1 MIDDNSNDNEDDDT
15 GDDELD
21 SPLQEQRDSKTNIAE
36 QFRLAMQQQNMMN
49 NPMILGSG
57 FIPPPEDLIKKTV
70 VDDEPVK
77 TGAPIAF
84 LKFNRLYGRERQEK
98 MNPDNK
104 IRSGPDAEG
113 QVAAAGS
120 NVPGYVEIAPAT
132 TISDYMIN
140 AKEANRIVYCR
151 FGEKYISDLEKR
163 KNSNISSLN
172 APTMSSASYL
182 INIKKLVEEH
192 NIEGE
197 KRDFKSMRSG

>member
-1 MIDDNSNDNEDDDT
+1 MAANT
-15 GDDELD
+15 A
-21 SPLQEQRDSKTNIAE
+21 P
-36 QFRLAMQQQNMMN
+36 
-49 NPMILGSG
+49 G
-57 FIPPPEDLIKKTV
+57 FI
-70 VDDEPVK
+70 
-77 TGAPIAF
+77 
-84 LKFNRLYGRERQEK
+84 
-98 MNPDNK
+98 
-104 IRSGPDAEG
+104 
-113 QVAAAGS
+113 
-120 NVPGYVEIAPAT
+120 EIAPAN